1 MFVSL
6 YRIIKFALQNFKRN
20 FWLSIVT
27 ISMIVLTL
35 LTVSFVGFI
44 YVLTAEA
51 VSAVEERVDVSVY
64 FKPEVSPDEVKSIK
78 DSLTRYDKIKYI
90 QYISREDSLML
101 LQKKYSDDVL
111 VQESLAQLGS
121 NPLADTLVIKAY
133 DLNAYPSIL
142 EGLDRTYGKLI
153 EKKNYEDNQVFL
165 QRINSITD
173 KTKTV
178 GLIVSSVFAAIAA
191 LIVFNTI
198 RIAIYTHSE
207 EINIMKLV
215 GADNWFIRAPFLVE
229 AILYAALG
237 TAVTLVL
244 LYPIVQTIDPYVS
257 EFFDGSF
264 SLYAYYSSNII
275 LFSFWNMVG
284 TFCLTLVASFVAV
297 GRYLDV

>member
-142 EGLDRTYGKLI
+142 KGLDRTYGKLI

-165 QRINSITD
+165 KKTD
-173 KTKTV
+173 
-178 GLIVSSVFAAIAA
+178 AAGFNERKIRVLEAA
-191 LIVFNTI
+191 L
-198 RIAIYTHSE
+198 AKDKL
-207 EINIMKLV
+207 IN
-215 GADNWFIRAPFLVE
+215 GFLRN
-229 AILYAALG
+229 L
-237 TAVTLVL
+237 
-244 LYPIVQTIDPYVS
+244 
-257 EFFDGSF
+257 
-264 SLYAYYSSNII
+264 
-275 LFSFWNMVG
+275 
-284 TFCLTLVASFVAV
+284 
-297 GRYLDV
+297 